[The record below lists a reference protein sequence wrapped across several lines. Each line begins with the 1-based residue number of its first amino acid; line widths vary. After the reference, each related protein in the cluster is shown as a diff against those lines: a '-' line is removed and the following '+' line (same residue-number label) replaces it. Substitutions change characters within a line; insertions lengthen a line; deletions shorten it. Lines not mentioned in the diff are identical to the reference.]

1 MLAFIAA
8 TVTGANAGCVDAP
21 EIPEARLQAVQT
33 LLLGENTTAIF
44 HLYAESPS
52 ADKHSTFLLYSVAK
66 NADAT
71 PSVYLAASSIDEE
84 EKLLFTHNL
93 SYYLP
98 PVTRKAHTL
107 RTQGAKKIPD
117 TPLTGPFVVD
127 GCLNTFTIEP
137 DRQGIH
143 LNLFVKSEAAKT
155 EGANDVILVLLENN
169 FIEPVLELSG
179 TSWRVFSNSHSS
191 SREDSLIAVLPSKT
205 GVTEVIWQQFSKQEV
220 TRMMGGEFSQNQL
233 YRWEKK
239 EFKKAAVL
247 SPAELKERLKTAVQL
262 PRSAAITQL
271 RFEYKMPGPNQPAP

>member
-1 MLAFIAA
+1 
-8 TVTGANAGCVDAP
+8 
-21 EIPEARLQAVQT
+21 
-33 LLLGENTTAIF
+33 
-44 HLYAESPS
+44 
-52 ADKHSTFLLYSVAK
+52 
-66 NADAT
+66 
-71 PSVYLAASSIDEE
+71 
-84 EKLLFTHNL
+84 
-93 SYYLP
+93 
-98 PVTRKAHTL
+98 L
-107 RTQGAKKIPD
+107 RTPGAKKIPD
-117 TPLTGPFVVD
+117 PPPTGPLVID

-155 EGANDVILVLLENN
+155 EGANDVILILLGNN
-169 FIEPVLELSG
+169 FIEPVLELSE
-179 TSWRVFSNSHSS
+179 TSWRVFSNPRST
-191 SREDSLIAVLPSKT
+191 SRDDSLIAVLPSTT

-233 YRWEKK
+233 YRWEKR